1 MVFKKVTYNTMK
13 NKTFKEIFEEE
24 KFNDDE
30 QKAFNEIIYLVKM
43 ANNKEIDDAEARI
56 KMILKGVC
64 SK

>member
-1 MVFKKVTYNTMK
+1 MK